1 MTEKELKFML
11 SEGEGLFVE
20 FKERPDKS
28 LAREIVAF
36 ANASGGR
43 IFLGVSDDA
52 RMIGIEIDN
61 RLRSQI
67 QDMARNCDP
76 AIPVQLETVDSVLVV
91 DVPESVNKPHA
102 CSDGFFM
109 RIGANSQKMSRDEVF
124 AMGICS
130 GHLRFDEQIC
140 AAFAFPSDIDANKVA
155 AYLSAAGLPTD
166 LPLHEILINLEVL
179 REVDGR
185 LSMTNAGVL
194 MFGKD
199 PSRFLKSAPIVCA
212 VYQGENKVDIL
223 DRKIYNDGLI
233 GNIDSALTY
242 LKRHID
248 VRFEIDSFKRREIP
262 QYPEEAVREAV
273 VNALLHRDYFDASGD
288 VMVEIFR
295 NHIKVSNPGGLVPWL
310 RKEDFGKYSRT
321 RNRLLASLLM
331 RTIYVEKMG
340 TGVLRIDQALK
351 EAGLPEAEFS
361 FDAFS
366 FSITLHAT
374 EHTIPQATEEVSL
387 DGALSGGVSGA
398 LSGGVSGGV
407 SGGINELL
415 VIISKNPGKRS
426 GELCGMCNMSNRTV
440 ERRLKELKDLGL
452 VEFRGAPKTGGYYV
466 VNNSNVEIA
475 QKTKH

>member
-1 MTEKELKFML
+1 MTEKELAFVL
-11 SEGEGLFVE
+11 SEGEGFFVE
-20 FKERPDKS
+20 FKERPEKS

-43 IFLGVSDDA
+43 IFIGVSDDA
-52 RMIGIEIDN
+52 RIIGVSIDN

-76 AIPVQLETVDSVLVV
+76 AIPVQLQTVGSVLVV
-91 DVPESVNKPHA
+91 EIPESMNKPHA

-130 GHLRFDEQIC
+130 GRLRFDEQVC
-140 AAFAFPSDIDANKVA
+140 ADFACSSELDEGKVN
-155 AYLSAAGLPTD
+155 AYLSAAGLKPE
-166 LPLHEILINLEVL
+166 LSINEILVNLEVL
-179 REVDGR
+179 READGK

-199 PSRFLKSAPIVCA
+199 PERFLKSAPIVCA
-212 VYQGENKVDIL
+212 VYQGENKAEIL
-223 DRKIYNDGLI
+223 DRKIFNDGLI
-233 GNIDSALTY
+233 GNIEAALTY

-262 QYPEEAVREAV
+262 QYPEAAVREAV

-288 VMVEIFR
+288 VMVEVFR
-295 NHIKVSNPGGLVPWL
+295 NHITVSNPGGLVPWL
-310 RKEDFGKYSRT
+310 RREDFGKFSRT
-321 RNRLLASLLM
+321 RNRLIASMLM

-340 TGVLRIDQALK
+340 TGILRINQALK

-366 FSITLHAT
+366 FSITLYAVAVAVEPEAGSPKSSPKSSPISSPKT
-374 EHTIPQATEEVSL
+374 AEKILGLIDKYPEISTAEIGEQLGITKRAVLKHTSMLKDAGRLRFV
-387 DGALSGGVSGA
+387 GAA
-398 LSGGVSGGV
+398 
-407 SGGINELL
+407 
-415 VIISKNPGKRS
+415 RS
-426 GELCGMCNMSNRTV
+426 GHWEV
-440 ERRLKELKDLGL
+440 ID
-452 VEFRGAPKTGGYYV
+452 V
-466 VNNSNVEIA
+466 
-475 QKTKH
+475 